1 MTILLAVFLAVG
13 HVLVWMGDVVR
24 CFLGVRGDVLRAED
38 FLSFVNFLLV
48 KSCFLGVSIVMVGV
62 VFLTR
67 FGATASGLGV
77 GSGATFSGSGATSSW
92 RMLGR

>member
-1 MTILLAVFLAVG
+1 M
-13 HVLVWMGDVVR
+13 VR

-62 VFLTR
+62 VFLTG

-77 GSGATFSGSGATSSW
+77 VLLFLGVVLHLLGECWEGDDWCCVSSVYNRCGALF
-92 RMLGR
+92 LGHHK